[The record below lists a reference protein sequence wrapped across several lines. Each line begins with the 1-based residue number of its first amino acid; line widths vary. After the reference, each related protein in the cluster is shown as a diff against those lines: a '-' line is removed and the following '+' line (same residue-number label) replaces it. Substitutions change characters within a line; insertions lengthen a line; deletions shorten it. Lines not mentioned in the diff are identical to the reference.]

1 MIADTLTHSDAILRR
16 AVDYV
21 TGFLVN
27 DSFAIIEKLITHFSG
42 SATERQR
49 LLVEMEVWKRYLT
62 YGFNKGVVEKIPCTA
77 HDIRYGLGEDR
88 TAPENLCDS
97 CRNLFCCFHY
107 LKGKNDGSGF
117 DAAQSAIKAL
127 IGCEEKAMLYMG
139 HRMRVTNQQMSIQKI
154 FDHMK
159 DECVNNGKKLC
170 VITLDYKMKL
180 DPLYFRE
187 KTVDHYGKRG
197 MSWHGSMVQYYTIEN
212 FEETS
217 APFLN
222 KLYLDH
228 IVDNENKQD
237 KLAIISILEAVILA
251 IRKHL
256 PNIDQIILQSD
267 NVGCYQ
273 NTMLMFLIP
282 YLSYAHGI
290 EISRIIHTETQDGK
304 SVLDAHF
311 ARSMQHIIS
320 LCKEGNYVMC
330 GLIVK
335 PNNIIFSERS
345 QLRHSCSSCCCSQS
359 EWRIA

>member
-1 MIADTLTHSDAILRR
+1 
-16 AVDYV
+16 
-21 TGFLVN
+21 
-27 DSFAIIEKLITHFSG
+27 
-42 SATERQR
+42 
-49 LLVEMEVWKRYLT
+49 
-62 YGFNKGVVEKIPCTA
+62 
-77 HDIRYGLGEDR
+77 
-88 TAPENLCDS
+88 
-97 CRNLFCCFHY
+97 
-107 LKGKNDGSGF
+107 
-117 DAAQSAIKAL
+117 
-127 IGCEEKAMLYMG
+127 
-139 HRMRVTNQQMSIQKI
+139 MRVTNQQMSIQKI

-180 DPLYFRE
+180 NPLYFRE

-197 MSWHGSMVQYYTIEN
+197 MSWYGSMVQYYTMEN

-237 KLAIISILEAVILA
+237 KLAVISILEAVILA

-267 NVGCYQ
+267 NAGCYQ
-273 NTMLMFLIP
+273 TYPMLM
-282 YLSYAHGI
+282 
-290 EISRIIHTETQDGK
+290 SRIIHTETQDGK

-320 LCKEGNYVMC
+320 LCKEGNYVIC